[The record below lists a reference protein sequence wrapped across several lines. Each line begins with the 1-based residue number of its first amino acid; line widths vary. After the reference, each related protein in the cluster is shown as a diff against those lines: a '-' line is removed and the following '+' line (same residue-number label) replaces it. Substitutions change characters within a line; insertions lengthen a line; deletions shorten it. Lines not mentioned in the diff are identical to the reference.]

1 MEKLSLKEFE
11 NRIVYKIHRRVK
23 GNTMIHQVADGPD
36 AKTLCGIEVLFPA
49 QNIDPYDGSSIVD
62 DEGMIITGFF
72 SPLYYEQVGTDRIP
86 VPQLQPTC
94 AECSRIKQMLSH
106 HCSVHGYLKGRE
118 VTFDEKCDYCG
129 NAV

>member
-1 MEKLSLKEFE
+1 METLSLRKFKK
-11 NRIVYKIHRRVK
+11 RIVVKIHRRV
-23 GNTMIHQVADGPD
+23 GSNTMIHFYHGPYQYEST
-36 AKTLCGIEVLFPA
+36 TLCGIEIDCPVR
-49 QNIDPYDGSSIVD
+49 NIDDYDDRTIVD
-62 DEGMIITGFF
+62 KNGIIVTGF
-72 SPLYYEQVGTDRIP
+72 GWHTDCP
-86 VPQLQPTC
+86 EPTC